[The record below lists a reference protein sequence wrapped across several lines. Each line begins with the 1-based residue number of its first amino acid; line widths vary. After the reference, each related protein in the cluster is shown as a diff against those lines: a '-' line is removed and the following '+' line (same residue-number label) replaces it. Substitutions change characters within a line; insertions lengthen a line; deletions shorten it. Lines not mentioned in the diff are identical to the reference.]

1 METVVTERDIYTEP
15 EDIDPDTLGNLGP
28 LRALAGIWEGTKS
41 LDVNPKAE
49 GPLRQPYVE
58 RIELQ
63 PIDPQ
68 ANGPQLFYGLRY
80 HTHIVKPGEVETY
93 HDQVGYWLWEPAT
106 ETVILSLAIPRAQV
120 ALAVGRASATATTFE
135 VSSQRGRTDY
145 GICSTTFLEEA
156 FRTDSFRM
164 KITVNPDGTWS
175 YFEDTVLM
183 VRGRDEF
190 HHTDMNTLRKLAEP
204 TPNPLAQARTQTAV

>member
-1 METVVTERDIYTEP
+1 MADTVEDDDIFTEP
-15 EDIDPDTLGNLGP
+15 ERDPNTLANLGP
-28 LRALAGIWEGTKS
+28 LRPLAGIWEGSKS

-49 GPLRQPYVE
+49 GPLRQPFVE

-68 ANGPQLFYGLRY
+68 PNGPQLLYGLRY

-106 ETVILSLAIPRAQV
+106 GTIMLSLAIPRGQV
-120 ALAVGRASATATTFE
+120 ALAVGKAAPDATTFE
-135 VSSQRGRTDY
+135 VSSERGRTDY
-145 GICSTTFLEEA
+145 GICSTTFLEQN

-164 KITVNPDGTWS
+164 KVTVNPDGTWS

-183 VRGRDEF
+183 VYGRDEF
-190 HHTDMNTLRKLAEP
+190 HHTDMNTLRKVAEP
-204 TPNPLAQARTQTAV
+204 TPNPLAR